1 MITSVRAEFAEQR
14 NGLRLPTRVTTRE
27 RRFVVWGRDGTSGY
41 REQTLASIKQLYTNY
56 RFYGVSAE
64 QRFPAPEKTAGD

>member
-1 MITSVRAEFAEQR
+1 M
-14 NGLRLPTRVTTRE
+14 TTRE